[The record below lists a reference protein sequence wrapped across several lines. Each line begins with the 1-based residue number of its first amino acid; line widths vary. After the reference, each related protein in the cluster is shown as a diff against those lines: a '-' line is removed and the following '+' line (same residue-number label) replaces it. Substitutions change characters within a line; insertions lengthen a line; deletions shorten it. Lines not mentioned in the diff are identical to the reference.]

1 MAPQLRELAL
11 KRHGDSQP
19 ISERQSKKAKDKK
32 AKAAQEKRNG
42 QIGSD
47 EDEEESQMSQDEVVD
62 DSQGD
67 RYRDRG
73 S

>member
-1 MAPQLRELAL
+1 M
-11 KRHGDSQP
+11 
-19 ISERQSKKAKDKK
+19 
-32 AKAAQEKRNG
+32 AKAAQEKMNG

-62 DSQGD
+62 DSQGG